1 MVKTV
6 NFMLRVFCHNEEK
19 NWVKKCYGMQLFLW
33 RIGSGKEKKRIDRR
47 REGIFP
53 VCLCI
58 GPGHT
63 QAGSASLITC
73 RTKTTNIYYRTLS
86 RWGSKS
92 FCIRLLHFI
101 TSLWGRDHLRALM
114 ARGHGH
120 LPSITQLGR
129 EGPWIQMQAV
139 GLLGLCSQPLHC
151 RNKPDP
157 EALSTHQ
164 SHPAKQWDSNP
175 ALSSSGL
182 LPPLSPGAADTN
194 GKLKKE
200 ELEGGQEPH
209 RVGSCGPR
217 FHSWEKRG
225 SNQTS
230 CRAFLALDVW
240 VYGPE
245 LEAEGPRRPL
255 LCAAASYHWGGSS
268 EVCRRADPD
277 AARST
282 CSRKARSQGLWDAAL
297 HSCPGNIKGH
307 KQKG

>member
-1 MVKTV
+1 
-6 NFMLRVFCHNEEK
+6 
-19 NWVKKCYGMQLFLW
+19 
-33 RIGSGKEKKRIDRR
+33 
-47 REGIFP
+47 
-53 VCLCI
+53 
-58 GPGHT
+58 
-63 QAGSASLITC
+63 
-73 RTKTTNIYYRTLS
+73 
-86 RWGSKS
+86 
-92 FCIRLLHFI
+92 
-101 TSLWGRDHLRALM
+101 M
-114 ARGHGH
+114 AWGHGH

-139 GLLGLCSQPLHC
+139 WLLGLCSQPLHC
-151 RNKPDP
+151 HDKPDP

-182 LPPLSPGAADTN
+182 LSTPLPRSSWHKRKAEKGGAGGWAGASPGGAMWATFPQL
-194 GKLKKE
+194 GK
-200 ELEGGQEPH
+200 EGIKPDILLGLSSSRCL
-209 RVGSCGPR
+209 RVYR
-217 FHSWEKRG
+217 
-225 SNQTS
+225 
-230 CRAFLALDVW
+230 
-240 VYGPE
+240 PE

-268 EVCRRADPD
+268 EVCCRAAPD